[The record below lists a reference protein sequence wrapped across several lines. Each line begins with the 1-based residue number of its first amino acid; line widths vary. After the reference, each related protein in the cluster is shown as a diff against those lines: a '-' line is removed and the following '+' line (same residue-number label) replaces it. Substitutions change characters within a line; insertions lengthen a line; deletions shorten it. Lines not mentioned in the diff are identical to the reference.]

1 MSGPVR
7 WTFIGLAVF
16 CLACFV
22 YLGGDLISNNTN
34 LWNPPG
40 VMKRLSVYFSLN
52 RAWTGQ
58 GYPLPELMDRNY
70 EGDVIVLDQNIMR
83 AIKHF
88 RGWTIETLTVS
99 GTGGT
104 YRIKVPSTFWRKKET
119 MTLTKTPISEGVR
132 LSMSGKADGSLPD
145 LGATRNSI
153 LRFYHALDNEIAL
166 HPLVAFHEES
176 PSR

>member
-7 WTFIGLAVF
+7 WTFIGGAVF
-16 CLACFV
+16 FLACFV
-22 YLGGDLISNNTN
+22 YLAGDLISNNTN

-40 VMKRLSVYFSLN
+40 PIKRLSVYFSMD

-70 EGDVIVLDQNIMR
+70 EGDVVVLDQNIMR

-88 RGWTIETLTVS
+88 RGWTIEARTVS
-99 GTGGT
+99 ETGGT
-104 YRIKVPSTFWRKKET
+104 YRITVPSTFWRTFET
-119 MTLTKTPISEGVR
+119 LTLTKTPIPEGVR
-132 LSMSGKADGSLPD
+132 LSMSGRADGSLPD

-153 LRFYHALDNEIAL
+153 IRFYHALDNEIAL
-166 HPLVAFHEES
+166 HPLVS
-176 PSR
+176 VQDKQQPR

>member
-7 WTFIGLAVF
+7 WTFIGIAVLF
-16 CLACFV
+16 LACFV

-40 VMKRLSVYFSLN
+40 AIKRLSVYFSMN
-52 RAWTGQ
+52 RAWTSQ

-88 RGWTIETLTVS
+88 RGWTIEPLTVS
-99 GTGGT
+99 TTGGT
-104 YRIKVPSTFWRKKET
+104 YRITVPSTFWRAYET
-119 MTLTKTPISEGVR
+119 LTLTKAAMHEGVR
-132 LSMSGKADGSLPD
+132 LSMSGIADGSLPD

-166 HPLVAFHEES
+166 HPLVAYHEEKQE
-176 PSR
+176 P

>member
-1 MSGPVR
+1 MNRPVR
-7 WTFIGLAVF
+7 WTVIGIAV
-16 CLACFV
+16 CLLACLV
-22 YLGGDLISNNTN
+22 YIGGDLISNNTN

-40 VMKRLSVYFSLN
+40 AFQRLSVYFSMN
-52 RAWTGQ
+52 RAWTSQ

-70 EGDVIVLDQNIMR
+70 EGDVGVLDQNIMR
-83 AIKHF
+83 SIKHF

-104 YRIKVPSTFWRKKET
+104 YRITVPATFWRKFET
-119 MTLTKTPISEGVR
+119 ITLTKTPIPEGVR
-132 LSMSGKADGSLPD
+132 LSMSGKSDGSLPD

-166 HPLVAFHEES
+166 HPLVAFHEETS
-176 PSR
+176 DQ

>member
-7 WTFIGLAVF
+7 WTFIGIAVLF
-16 CLACFV
+16 LACFV

-40 VMKRLSVYFSLN
+40 ALKRLSVYFSMN
-52 RAWTGQ
+52 RAWTSQ

-70 EGDVIVLDQNIMR
+70 EGDTVVLDQNIMR

-88 RGWTIETLTVS
+88 RGWTITPLTVS

-104 YRIKVPSTFWRKKET
+104 YRITVPSTFWRTFET
-119 MTLTKTPISEGVR
+119 LTLTKTPIPDGVR
-132 LSMSGKADGSLPD
+132 LSMSGQAAGSLPD

-166 HPLVAFHEES
+166 HPLVAFHEEK
-176 PSR
+176 